1 MNKRKKALARSDPM
15 RGDLGEELKEYHDET
30 L

>member
-1 MNKRKKALARSDPM
+1 MNMPRKALAWSDPM
-15 RGDLGEELKEYHDET
+15 RGDLGEELKEHHDET